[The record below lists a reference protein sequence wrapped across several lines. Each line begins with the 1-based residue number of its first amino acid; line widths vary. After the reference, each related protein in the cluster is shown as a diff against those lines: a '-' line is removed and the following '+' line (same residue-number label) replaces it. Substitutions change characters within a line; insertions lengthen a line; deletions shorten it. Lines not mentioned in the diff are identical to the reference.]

1 MGQLEICH
9 FLQVEVRNNEPMEP
23 FLPIGLTSFFY
34 CFLWNCVVDFLIAF
48 LWAPGLLVC
57 VCVCVCVCV
66 HTCMYPAKE
75 MVMVPGIYRDWLIDW
90 LVDCMTK

>member
-57 VCVCVCVCV
+57 VCVCVCVCAHV
-66 HTCMYPAKE
+66 H
-75 MVMVPGIYRDWLIDW
+75 VPSKGDGHGPWYIQR
-90 LVDCMTK
+90 LVD

>member
-9 FLQVEVRNNEPMEP
+9 FLQVEVRNNEPMGP

-34 CFLWNCVVDFLIAF
+34 CFLWKCVVDFLIAF
-48 LWAPGLLVC
+48 LWAPGLFVC
-57 VCVCVCVCV
+57 VCVCVRTCARV
-66 HTCMYPAKE
+66 HAPSKGDGHGPWYIQRL
-75 MVMVPGIYRDWLIDW
+75 VDW